1 MGAKMSDV
9 FPLVNGERGMVWGAK
24 REVFKEELT
33 ALEKANLATQQ
44 ALVDKART
52 LYEAGCVDPGFYY
65 REAEDDGLV
74 AVYKAG
80 IAVGR
85 SVTNVDFGPFI
96 GDGDFFTING
106 EEYQAR
112 FIEESDDPFLG
123 EVIRLVLVK
132 FQAPDEAS

>member
-1 MGAKMSDV
+1 
-9 FPLVNGERGMVWGAK
+9 MVWGA
-24 REVFKEELT
+24 RQLRPEPELT
-33 ALEKANLATQQ
+33 PEQKTQKAIEEKAWE
-44 ALVDKART
+44 
-52 LYEAGCVDPGFYY
+52 LYNEGLPEGAGFYA
-65 REAEDDGLV
+65 REAEEV
-74 AVYKAG
+74 ALAHVYKAG

-112 FIEESDDPFLG
+112 QIEESDDPFHG

-132 FQAPDEAS
+132 FKEKTDD